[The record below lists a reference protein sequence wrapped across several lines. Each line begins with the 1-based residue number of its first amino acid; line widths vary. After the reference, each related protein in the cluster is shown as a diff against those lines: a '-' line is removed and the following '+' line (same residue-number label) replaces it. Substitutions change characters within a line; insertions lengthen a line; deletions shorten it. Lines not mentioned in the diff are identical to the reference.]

1 MSCPLRVTTLHD
13 NNIPR
18 EMYDRIIAERALQ
31 RFLICTERMSE
42 SEEEEEEQQE
52 EDQNRNGF
60 FVVEY
65 DDSNNVSIEND
76 EECNKEN

>member
-18 EMYDRIIAERALQ
+18 EMYDRIIAERAFQ
-31 RFLICTERMSE
+31 RFLICTEHMSE
-42 SEEEEEEQQE
+42 SEDEQE

-60 FVVEY
+60 FVIEY
-65 DDSNNVSIEND
+65 DDSNNVSIEDD